1 MNKADGLSEITR
13 QKILMSLMRIGYSKY
28 EIINY
33 LDMLINT
40 NGNKRNMSLAKKKWE
55 QDLEFV
61 RKYEMDKQRSVKI
74 KKID

>member
-1 MNKADGLSEITR
+1 VNKADGLSEITR